1 MYLKKFFI
9 VTSECTKKK
18 KKKESGLKLK
28 KYVGIGHII
37 SIKYIFRFID
47 FISCKIQITMYKI
60 QIP

>member
-1 MYLKKFFI
+1 MHQ
-9 VTSECTKKK
+9 KKK
-18 KKKESGLKLK
+18 KLESGLKLK